1 MRYSAPVFT
10 LLAAPS
16 MSRHAALT
24 CAFLSVFFIAWI
36 RPPGSSLI
44 VENTYSAQSLIEDPQ
59 FTVLVVEVLR
69 AGIVEGTNAAP
80 PDGEFRVVK
89 VLRGRNVR
97 RGDYLYK
104 VILHKPNTEDAAVW
118 GSQPAHGPV
127 PGDKLIVFA
136 GVSQLVSEGGFIAL
150 QGPMIRDVP
159 GLRDQVVRNLVYDS
173 ELMFP
178 LFLLVLASP
187 ILGFV
192 RRIRWLSIPVAFGA
206 YAVYERLMSPAYD
219 IRIDLLFIWP
229 ALLASVL
236 VPLAASFW
244 RRRSAA

>member
-1 MRYSAPVFT
+1 
-10 LLAAPS
+10 
-16 MSRHAALT
+16 MSRHAVIKCALLSLF
-24 CAFLSVFFIAWI
+24 FLAWI
-36 RPPGSSLI
+36 RPPGPSLI
-44 VENTYSAQSLIEDPQ
+44 TENPYYAESLIENPQ
-59 FTVLVVEVLR
+59 FTVLAVEVLR
-69 AGIVEGTNAAP
+69 ADIVEGTNVAP
-80 PDGEFRVVK
+80 PEGQFRVIK

-118 GSQPAHGPV
+118 AAQPAHGPV

-136 GVSQLVSEGGFIAL
+136 GVGSQPVAEGGVIAL

-159 GLRDQVVRNLVYDS
+159 RLRGQVAGELVYDS

-192 RRIRWLSIPVAFGA
+192 RRIGWLSIPVAFGA

-229 ALLASVL
+229 ALLASVV
-236 VPLAASFW
+236 VPLAVHVW
-244 RRRSAA
+244 RRRSVA

>member
-16 MSRHAALT
+16 MRRHAALT

-36 RPPGSSLI
+36 RPPGPSLI
-44 VENTYSAQSLIEDPQ
+44 TDNTYYAESLIEDPQ
-59 FTVLVVEVLR
+59 FTVLAVEVLH
-69 AGIVEGTNAAP
+69 AEIVEGTNAAP
-80 PDGEFRVVK
+80 PEGKFRVVK

-118 GSQPAHGPV
+118 GPQPAHGPV

-136 GVSQLVSEGGFIAL
+136 GVSQLVSEGGLIAL
-150 QGPMIRDVP
+150 QGPMIPDTPR
-159 GLRDQVVRNLVYDS
+159 LRDQVVDQLVYDS

-178 LFLLVLASP
+178 LFLLILASP

-192 RRIRWLSIPVAFGA
+192 RRLRWLSVPVAFGA
-206 YAVYERLMSPAYD
+206 YSVYERLMSPAYD

-244 RRRSAA
+244 KRRTAA